1 MTVKLHPLPALRRI
15 HPGWWV
21 AIIAAALLA
30 CWALVMWSGGT
41 RTAMPHVMYLPIVVA
56 ALVGGVKAGAATGA
70 IAGLLIGPLTPL
82 DTVDGTEQAVAG
94 WALRL
99 FFFVVVGAVVG
110 EGRRRLLRVEET
122 RQKFISAVAHEVRTP
137 LSAILGFSQII
148 SERFD
153 NLPEPE
159 LREFVQVINK
169 EVGELQDIIEGY
181 IVAARLDDSALVFEP
196 RSIELDTT
204 VRQAL
209 ERMPNAVVDA
219 QLNLDL
225 QPAMC
230 WADPVRARQA
240 IRALVGH
247 CLAYLDGELIV
258 STWQSRKAAVVAA
271 KHSTEVERD
280 VLMEGLAPMTRVR
293 ASGTRPHPVGMGLA
307 VASRLADL
315 MGGSL
320 LHRKNGSS
328 SAFELH
334 LPVPDSNK

>member
-1 MTVKLHPLPALRRI
+1 M
-15 HPGWWV
+15 

-56 ALVGGVKAGAATGA
+56 ALVGGVRAGAATGA
-70 IAGLLIGPLTPL
+70 LAGLLIGPLTPL

-209 ERMPNAVVDA
+209 DGCRMRWSTPSSTSTSSLRCAGPTRHA
-219 QLNLDL
+219 SSG
-225 QPAMC
+225 
-230 WADPVRARQA
+230 DPGPRRSLS
-240 IRALVGH
+240 RLP
-247 CLAYLDGELIV
+247 DGELIV
-258 STWQSRKAAVVAA
+258 PLQSRKAQWCGETQ
-271 KHSTEVERD
+271 HRGGRTCSW
-280 VLMEGLAPMTRVR
+280 RVWR
-293 ASGTRPHPVGMGLA
+293 R
-307 VASRLADL
+307 
-315 MGGSL
+315 
-320 LHRKNGSS
+320 
-328 SAFELH
+328 
-334 LPVPDSNK
+334 